1 MEVDQLAP
9 QVAAIQAL
17 EDAANNFE
25 DETVK
30 AAAHGYLSHVRNLF
44 ETWQTSIGF
53 V

>member
-9 QVAAIQAL
+9 HVAAIQAL